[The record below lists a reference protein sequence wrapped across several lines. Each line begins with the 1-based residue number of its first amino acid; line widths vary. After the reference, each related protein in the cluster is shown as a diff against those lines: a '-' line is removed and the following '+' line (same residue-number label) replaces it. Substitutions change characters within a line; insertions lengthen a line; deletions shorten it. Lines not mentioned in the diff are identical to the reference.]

1 MLQTLQFAVYLDHLS
16 ELNLRSRV
24 KKKERKNVQK
34 RLFVV
39 KISKVIE
46 F

>member
-24 KKKERKNVQK
+24 KKEKEKMSKNVF
-34 RLFVV
+34 L
-39 KISKVIE
+39 S
-46 F
+46 